1 MKRALIVALAV
12 GVLTATASAGA
23 LSGHAL
29 AFNNGSGPS
38 AGAWTG
44 STPFDNGT
52 GVAGFVDWAAF
63 TAADFNTAFGGTG
76 YTPNTGE
83 LVYAYQ
89 LFNTGTDT
97 LSSFSVA
104 LQNPAS
110 NVGSFSGLAGDAVTG
125 TVFIPLS
132 KAEWQFSGIAT
143 SGNSEGMAFSSPMIP
158 KDLFGIVV
166 NGGTFS
172 IVVPLPTPDET
183 EIPEPATMSL
193 LALGGLALIRRRK

>member
-1 MKRALIVALAV
+1 MLRSSVAVLAV
-12 GVLTATASAGA
+12 LALSATAFGGA
-23 LSGHAL
+23 LDGHAS
-29 AFNNGSGPS
+29 AFDDGSTV
-38 AGAWTG
+38 WTG
-44 STPFDNGT
+44 STAFDNGT
-52 GVAGFVDWAAF
+52 GVAGYVDWAAF
-63 TAADFNTAFGGTG
+63 TAADFNAAFGGTG

-89 LFNTGTDT
+89 LFNTGTDSI
-97 LSSFSVA
+97 SSFSMA

-110 NVGSFSGLAGDAVTG
+110 NVGSFTGLAGDAVTG

-172 IVVPLPTPDET
+172 IVVPLPTPSEN
-183 EIPEPATMSL
+183 EIPEPATMSV
-193 LALGGLALIRRRK
+193 LALGGLALLRRRR